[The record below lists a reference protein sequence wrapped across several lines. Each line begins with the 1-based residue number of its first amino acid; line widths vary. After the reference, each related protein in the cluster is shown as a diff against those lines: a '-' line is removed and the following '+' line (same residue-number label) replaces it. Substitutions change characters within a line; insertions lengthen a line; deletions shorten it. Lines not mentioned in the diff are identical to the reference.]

1 MTEAENLSVL
11 KWNIHAAAR
20 TSHKC
25 AEPMHKVKRK
35 HLSCQQPLKLNLK
48 ADEPKKKKRTHIK
61 TWPNWAATG
70 FIPNLP
76 ISKQT

>member
-1 MTEAENLSVL
+1 MTEAENILVL
-11 KWNIHAAAR
+11 NWKIHAAAR
-20 TSHKC
+20 T
-25 AEPMHKVKRK
+25 AEPMHEVKRK
-35 HLSCQQPLKLNLK
+35 HLLLSALSQN
-48 ADEPKKKKRTHIK
+48 EPQSWRAKKKTNRVK